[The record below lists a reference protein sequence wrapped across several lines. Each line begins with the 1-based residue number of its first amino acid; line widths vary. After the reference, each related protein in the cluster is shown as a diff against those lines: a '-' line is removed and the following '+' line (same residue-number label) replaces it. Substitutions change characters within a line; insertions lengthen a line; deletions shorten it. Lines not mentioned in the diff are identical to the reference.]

1 MFGYKDRIVARLKTK
16 YVTIRSNWTLQ
27 SGRATCGTSC
37 NPCSRSYLRP
47 YSTERY
53 ALHSIVRCAGSAN
66 NRGVMKRIMLVDDN
80 DAIRRSL
87 HHVFDF
93 NPDWDVCG
101 EASNGLEGVEK
112 AKTLH
117 PDLIVM
123 DVSMPVMNGLEAARV
138 IHETMPGVLVIL
150 CSLYTDD
157 SLRSEAR
164 EAGVRAIVSKT
175 QNVQMLVSKAREL
188 LQRLN

>member
-1 MFGYKDRIVARLKTK
+1 
-16 YVTIRSNWTLQ
+16 
-27 SGRATCGTSC
+27 
-37 NPCSRSYLRP
+37 
-47 YSTERY
+47 
-53 ALHSIVRCAGSAN
+53 
-66 NRGVMKRIMLVDDN
+66 MLVDDN

-138 IHETMPGVLVIL
+138 IHETMPRVLVIL
-150 CSLYTDD
+150 CSLHTDD

>member
-1 MFGYKDRIVARLKTK
+1 M
-16 YVTIRSNWTLQ
+16 
-27 SGRATCGTSC
+27 
-37 NPCSRSYLRP
+37 
-47 YSTERY
+47 
-53 ALHSIVRCAGSAN
+53 
-66 NRGVMKRIMLVDDN
+66 
-80 DAIRRSL
+80 
-87 HHVFDF
+87 
-93 NPDWDVCG
+93 
-101 EASNGLEGVEK
+101 
-112 AKTLH
+112 
-117 PDLIVM
+117 
-123 DVSMPVMNGLEAARV
+123 